1 MKLLRFGPAGKER
14 PGVLDSSNVVRDLSS
29 LVPDIS
35 PATIAAGLV
44 EKLSGVDI
52 AKLPEAP
59 RGSRIGPCLA
69 TPGSFLAIGLNYAD
83 HATEANAPIP
93 NQPVLFNKAP
103 SCIIGPNDDVRLPPG
118 SKKADWEVELAF
130 VVGKRASYVSEANA
144 MDYLLGYCVC
154 NDVSEREYQLE
165 RGGQSVKGKSCP
177 TFGPIGP
184 WLVTKDEVA
193 DPQNLALW
201 LDLNGKRV
209 QNGSTRTMIFP
220 IAKILSYMS
229 QYMILEPG
237 DIVTTGTP
245 PGVGLGMKPP
255 VYLREGD
262 VMELGIAGLGQQRQQ
277 VRSTPALR

>member
-1 MKLLRFGPAGKER
+1 MKFLRFGEVGKER
-14 PGVLDSSNVVRDLSS
+14 PGVLDSNNVVRDVSS

-44 EKLSGVDI
+44 ERLAGVDI

-69 TPGSFLAIGLNYAD
+69 TPGSFLAIGLNYVD
-83 HATEANAPIP
+83 HATETNAPIP
-93 NQPVLFNKAP
+93 DQPILFNKAP
-103 SCIIGPNDDVRLPPG
+103 SCIVGPNDDVLLPPG
-118 SKKADWEVELAF
+118 SKKADWEAELAF
-130 VVGKRASYVSEANA
+130 VVGKRASYVSEAKA

-154 NDVSEREYQLE
+154 NDISEREYQLE
-165 RGGQSVKGKSCP
+165 RGGQWMKGKCCP

-193 DPQNLALW
+193 DPQNLSLW

-255 VYLREGD
+255 VYLTEGD

-277 VRSTPALR
+277 VRSTPATR